1 MECPNRHERWKEE
14 EEYDEFL
21 HEFGK
26 TLSQRL
32 DRQWGI
38 EADYARTCA
47 GEANG
52 GAGFS
57 CEMAANKLGLLRQM
71 IRFGCRTVKCEDLAS
86 CSRFPRSPAVK

>member
-1 MECPNRHERWKEE
+1 MEEGG
-14 EEYDEFL
+14 YDEFL
-21 HEFGK
+21 YAFGK
-26 TLSQRL
+26 TLSPRL

-38 EADYARTCA
+38 EADYARKCA

-57 CEMAANKLGLLRQM
+57 CEMGTYLHAANKLGFLRQM

-86 CSRFPRSPAVK
+86 CSRFPRSPGVK